1 MFDKEDAIDRWKKA
15 MRKSPT
21 IEDGD
26 RAELEDYLREKIDDL
41 VGQGMR
47 EEDAFKKAEREF
59 ARADRLDLAFFGA
72 QTRKPGRRPPWQAPR
87 FVPSLFWNYLKSALR
102 HFKRQKTYSLLNIIG
117 LALGLAAFSLG
128 ALTAYV
134 GFHFDAFHKNAD
146 RIYGIVQ
153 ILPSGVQGDQHSAIT
168 PGPLAPAMAKEF
180 PEVEDVVR
188 FLQSSRKVVRFEA
201 KKFYE
206 DRIYYADS
214 RFLSVFS
221 FDRIAGNTDA
231 ALAEPN
237 SVVLTES
244 AAARYF
250 GAADPIG
257 KHLIFVDDQDRV
269 VTGVIKDV
277 PYDSSLQFDFLISSA
292 SLPNNLLESWRT
304 HSSSSFVLLKR
315 GADPRVLEAKLPG
328 FIAKFM
334 SGSPDSPKGLY
345 LLPLTSFFHRPPNL
359 LSHLAGN
366 SPVELYIAIAFGVIF
381 LLLVS
386 VNYTSLA
393 IARCLTRIKEVG
405 IRKVVGAGR
414 RQLVI
419 QFLGESVFLAFTAWL
434 IAWPIFEV
442 LKLAYESLFG
452 ISQGAA
458 LSLWKHPPIL
468 LLAAAV
474 TLLVGI
480 VSGLYPA
487 FLLSAVRPVR
497 ILKGDLSSGKKGSR
511 VRKIL
516 VAVQFVIAIFLM
528 LSSIAVRRQSNYL
541 LELDLGF
548 TRTRVLVVPVSDE
561 SRALLGP
568 LQDSLRSQP
577 GIISVSGAAFL
588 PVKAGGQMRV
598 LPEGADSRDTWLMDV
613 FPVDY
618 GFIETMNIGLQ
629 TGRDFSPD
637 QADTGKNR
645 FILNATAVRQLGWT
659 DPIGKTLTIENT
671 TGTVIGVAHDFHFGN
686 LIFRIPPT
694 VLTLSPESNRYL
706 FIKYAGS
713 AAAASIRSLAG
724 KLWDAQ
730 APWIPFESYRLEDVF
745 DEAYGDMKN
754 VSLMFGAVGLFT
766 ILFSCMG
773 MLGLVSFIMNAK
785 TKEIGIRKVLG
796 ASAMRILRQLLR
808 EFVSLVAIADAVGIA
823 AACLIWT
830 RVFRFYAYSS
840 TIQWG
845 AYFLM
850 ALLSLLVVGAAIFSK
865 TWSAARQNPVESLK
879 HE

>member
-1 MFDKEDAIDRWKKA
+1 VFDKEDAIDRWKKV
-15 MRKSPT
+15 MRRSPM

-26 RAELEDYLREKIDDL
+26 LAELESYLRDKIDDL
-41 VGQGMR
+41 VERGMS
-47 EEDAFKKAEREF
+47 EENAFKKAEHEF
-59 ARADRLDLAFFGA
+59 AGLDLLDRAFFGA

-87 FVPSLFWNYLKSALR
+87 FVPSLLWNYLKSALR
-102 HFKRQKTYSLLNIIG
+102 HFKRQKAYSLLNIFG
-117 LALGLAAFSLG
+117 LALGLAAFSIG

-146 RIYGIVQ
+146 RIYGVVQ
-153 ILPSGVQGDQHSAIT
+153 ILPSGAQGDQHSAIM
-168 PGPLAPAMAKEF
+168 PGALAPAMAKEF

-206 DRIYYADS
+206 DGIFYADS
-214 RFLSVFS
+214 HFLSVFS
-221 FDRIAGNTDA
+221 FERIAGNMDA

-244 AAARYF
+244 VAARYF

-277 PYDSSLQFDFLISSA
+277 PYDSSLKFDLLVSSA
-292 SLPNNLLESWRT
+292 SLPNNLLDSWRT
-304 HSSSSFVLLKR
+304 NSSSSFVLLKR
-315 GADPRVLEAKLPG
+315 GADPRLLEAKLPG

-366 SPVELYIAIAFGVIF
+366 SPFELYIAIAFGVIF

-386 VNYTSLA
+386 INYTSLS

-414 RQLVI
+414 KQLVI
-419 QFLGESVFLAFTAWL
+419 QFLGESVFLAFAAWL
-434 IAWPIFEV
+434 IAWPIFEA
-442 LKLAYESLFG
+442 LKRAYESLFG
-452 ISQGAA
+452 ISQGATF
-458 LSLWKHPPIL
+458 SLWKHPPLLIL
-468 LLAAAV
+468 VVGV

-487 FLLSAVRPVR
+487 FLLSSVRPVR

-511 VRKIL
+511 IRKIL
-516 VAVQFVIAIFLM
+516 VAVQFVIAIFLV
-528 LSSIAVRRQSNYL
+528 LSSIAVRKQSNYL
-541 LELDLGF
+541 LDLDLGF
-548 TRTRVLVVPVSDE
+548 DRSRVLVIPISDE

-568 LQDSLRSQP
+568 LQDSLRRQP
-577 GIISVSGAAFL
+577 GIISVSSAAFL
-588 PVKAGGQMRV
+588 PVKAGGQTRV
-598 LPEGADSRDTWLMDV
+598 LPEGADARDPWLMDA

-618 GFIETMNIGLQ
+618 GFLETLNIGLK
-629 TGRDFSPD
+629 TGRYFSPD
-637 QADTGKNR
+637 QVDERKNC
-645 FILNATAVRQLGWT
+645 FILNATAIRQLGWT
-659 DPIGKTLTIENT
+659 DPLGKTLTIGNK
-671 TGTVIGVAHDFHFGN
+671 TGPVIGVVPDFHFAN
-686 LIFRIPPT
+686 LIFPIPPT
-694 VLTLSPESNRYL
+694 VLMLSPESNRYL
-706 FIKYAGS
+706 FIKYAVS
-713 AAAASIRSLAG
+713 SSAASIRSLVG

-730 APWIPFESYRLEDVF
+730 APWVPFESRQLDDVF
-745 DEAYGDMKN
+745 DEAYGDMKKAG
-754 VSLMFGAVGLFT
+754 LMFGVVGLFT
-766 ILFSCMG
+766 ILFSCLG
-773 MLGLVSFIMNAK
+773 MLGLVSFILNAK

-796 ASAMRILRQLLR
+796 ASVLRILRQLLT
-808 EFVSLVAIADAVGIA
+808 EFVSLVAIADAVGIVA
-823 AACLIWT
+823 AGLIWS
-830 RVFRFYAYSS
+830 RVFRLYAYSS
-840 TIQWG
+840 KIQWG

-865 TWSAARQNPVESLK
+865 TWSSARRNPVESLK
-879 HE
+879 YE